1 MYAMCTTVH
10 NSFNVGIFQAESRK
24 NNAMHRKTKNFLK
37 LRPGYNATKQNVI
50 SQIFD
55 ISIYNF

>member
-1 MYAMCTTVH
+1 MSTTVR
-10 NSFNVGIFQAESRK
+10 NSFNAGIFQAESRK

>member
-1 MYAMCTTVH
+1 MCTTVH